1 MELRYRREA
10 LVGALIIVG
19 AATFLFLSL
28 WLRGKTLGA
37 KDTVKATFDDVAG
50 LKEGDP
56 VRTSGVHVGAVST
69 IHLDSAGHVSVWL
82 RIEHAPP
89 PRADATAEIRSAD
102 FFGARYIEYSP
113 GNARE
118 PLGARELRGTRL
130 SDMSETAAA
139 LGGQGGQLMATVN
152 DVAHE
157 LHTTLTEMRRLVQ
170 TLDQGA
176 ATNSDRLA
184 ASLEQLRVMLQRVDR
199 LVAENG
205 PAVNQTMQSVQR
217 STQNLDRLTADL
229 TRTSAQ
235 MDSIMAKVNAGRGLA
250 GALVNNDSLVTELRG
265 TNAALHDL
273 LVDLKANPGRYIRLR
288 L

>member
-10 LVGALIIVG
+10 LVGVLIIVG

-28 WLRGKTLGA
+28 WLRGKSLGE
-37 KDTVKATFDDVAG
+37 KDTVKAVFEDVVG

-56 VRTSGVHVGAVST
+56 VRTSGVGIGTVTS
-69 IHLDSAGHVSVWL
+69 IRLDSAGHVSVWFS
-82 RIEHAPP
+82 IEHAPA

-113 GNARE
+113 GNARQ
-118 PLGARELRGTRL
+118 PLGGKELRGTRL
-130 SDMSETAAA
+130 SDMSETAAT

-157 LHTTLTEMRRLVQ
+157 LRTTLVEVRRLVQ

-184 ASLEQLRVMLQRVDR
+184 ASLEQLRVLLQRTDR

-205 PAVNQTMQSVQR
+205 PAVSQTMQSIQR
-217 STQNLDRLTADL
+217 STQNMDRLTAEL
-229 TRTSAQ
+229 TRTSTQ
-235 MDSIMAKVNAGRGLA
+235 IDSIMAKINAGRGLA
-250 GALVNNDSLVTELRG
+250 GALVNDTALVSELRG
-265 TNAALHDL
+265 TNTALRDL